1 MHHHRAKKEIKSRM
15 RNRPTENKI
24 IETRGHHVGRVG
36 KGDDERGRDEEVG
49 EAMAD
54 TATLTM
60 HR

>member
-1 MHHHRAKKEIKSRM
+1 M
-15 RNRPTENKI
+15 RDRPTENKI
-24 IETRGHHVGRVG
+24 IETRGHHEGRVG

-54 TATLTM
+54 TATLI